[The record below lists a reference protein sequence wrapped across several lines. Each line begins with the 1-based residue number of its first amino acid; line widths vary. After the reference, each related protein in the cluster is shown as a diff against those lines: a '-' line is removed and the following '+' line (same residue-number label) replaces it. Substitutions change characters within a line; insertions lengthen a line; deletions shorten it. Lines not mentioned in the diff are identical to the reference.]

1 MKALCPDSGK
11 IIFESKGDARCALV
25 FIKQSAKHKGIDGR
39 RIKHRCHKVRQRRI
53 YYCSFCKGYHLT
65 SWRWWPFENK
75 KRSFSYFASHELY

>member
-11 IIFESKGDARCALV
+11 IIFESMQDARCALA

-39 RIKHRCHKVRQRRI
+39 RIKHRSHKVRQRRI

-65 SWRWWPFENK
+65 SWRWWPFGNK
-75 KRSFSYFASHELY
+75 KRSLSNFASHGLH